1 MIWSFVLSG
10 IGILGIFL
18 AGKKNKVGWAI
29 GLGAQ
34 VLWIVF
40 AITTAQYG
48 FIFAALAYGSIYL
61 KNWLSWRK
69 DDSIQ
74 EVRDYKE
81 LDIRMNPDEKPKP
94 NFVFDVSV
102 VSSKRVKKVTEE
114 YYVIDIGTD
123 PIKDKQELT
132 LVVNAIAGFD
142 YKIGDVDVAQVNI
155 FDNKEYYRLTTNSS
169 TEGTGYNDQV
179 YAKVTPV
186 EDLT

>member
-1 MIWSFVLSG
+1 MIWSFVLSA

-18 AGKKNKVGWAI
+18 AGKKNKLGWAI

-69 DDSIQ
+69 DD
-74 EVRDYKE
+74 K
-81 LDIRMNPDEKPKP
+81 
-94 NFVFDVSV
+94 
-102 VSSKRVKKVTEE
+102 VKDST
-114 YYVIDIGTD
+114 
-123 PIKDKQELT
+123 KQ
-132 LVVNAIAGFD
+132 V
-142 YKIGDVDVAQVNI
+142 
-155 FDNKEYYRLTTNSS
+155 
-169 TEGTGYNDQV
+169 
-179 YAKVTPV
+179 VTPV